1 MTTHGCEGPSQ
12 GSSSFSGLVLAAACL
27 LCLPASVAGQ
37 VSGQAKSVRD
47 GVFTDAQAD
56 RGAKIFSQFCIACH
70 KTERFVGDQ
79 LKPWLDQ
86 TADVLY
92 RAIRLK
98 MPEDNPGGLTR
109 QQYAD
114 IVAYVFKLNGFKPGS
129 DELAGND
136 EAMRGVRLEAPSP

>member
-1 MTTHGCEGPSQ
+1 MTTHGCEGACP
-12 GSSSFSGLVLAAACL
+12 GILSFSGLVLAAACL
-27 LCLPASVAGQ
+27 LCLPASVVGQ
-37 VSGQAKSVRD
+37 VNGQARSVRD

-56 RGAKIFSQFCIACH
+56 RGAKVFSQFCIACH

-136 EAMRGVRLEAPSP
+136 EAMRGILVESPPP